1 MIADRIR
8 QFRHAGGHPVA
19 ADFDLARQWLA
30 APLMALF
37 EAQHPRDVVHSAET
51 ARWLLERGHE
61 DPDLIAAGLLHDIG
75 KGEQRRLDR
84 TVYVLASHAR
94 LAPRLAASA
103 SKFEL
108 RRAVAR
114 TLTHS
119 ETGAFAL
126 EMAGASGRVVE
137 LTLRHHQAA
146 GDDRVLALLQ
156 QADAAS

>member
-1 MIADRIR
+1 VIADRFR
-8 QFRHAGGHPVA
+8 QFRHAGGHPVEG
-19 ADFDLARQWLA
+19 DFALARQFLTQ
-30 APLMALF
+30 PLMELF
-37 EAQHPRDVVHSAET
+37 EGQHPRDIVHSADT
-51 ARWLLERGHE
+51 ARWLLERGHD
-61 DPDLIAAGLLHDIG
+61 DPDLVAAGLLHDIG
-75 KGEQRRLDR
+75 KGEQRRFDR

-94 LAPRLAASA
+94 VVRRLGATGSR
-103 SKFEL
+103 FEV

-126 EMAGASGRVVE
+126 EMAGASGRLIE
-137 LTLRHHQAA
+137 LTLRHHEAA

>member
-8 QFRHAGGHPVA
+8 QFRHAGGHPVEGDYA
-19 ADFDLARQWLA
+19 LARAWLTE
-30 APLMALF
+30 PLMELF
-37 EAQHPRDVVHSAET
+37 EAQHPRDIVHSTDT
-51 ARWLLERGHE
+51 ARWLLARGHD

-75 KGEQRRLDR
+75 KGEQRRFDR
-84 TVYVLASHAR
+84 TLYVLAHRAGVAS
-94 LAPRLAASA
+94 RLAATGSR
-103 SKFEL
+103 FEA

-114 TLTHS
+114 TLSHS

-126 EMAGASGRVVE
+126 EMAGASGRVIE
-137 LTLRHHQAA
+137 LTLRHHEAA